1 MFQNNSKGVNKIDN
15 QNLLNI
21 ILTNDEKDFII
32 IPQNIVENS
41 KIDNKCVAAYTF
53 FWFWVGRS
61 KKVMFTIESLV
72 SWCGYIPKSNKG
84 KINEQF
90 GKILSWLEDIGYITY
105 SKIDNSRYPYTTL
118 LTADL
123 HSDWYKSM
131 TDANYFAMVYLDE
144 INKIMNYDCGN
155 KSKTLTNANI
165 LAVFAYLRLRIPIRN
180 ATEGE
185 SEERRIN
192 TPEVFYSYYKDI
204 SEELGISEKTLST
217 ILRILSK
224 ELDLIYIQRI
234 KRKNTKDKDGT
245 TKWITLP
252 TLFCNTYKRLRGKLI
267 YSGSD
272 YYSYEIQNKLNKINF
287 TSIEKVNTKT
297 EDSETD
303 IDTKWLY
310 DI

>member
-1 MFQNNSKGVNKIDN
+1 MEVSDIDN
-15 QNLLNI
+15 QNI
-21 ILTNDEKDFII
+21 IGSLLTNDEKDFII
-32 IPQNIVENS
+32 IPQNIINNS
-41 KIDNKCVAAYTF
+41 KIDNKCIAAYIF
-53 FWFWVGRS
+53 FWIWSGRN
-61 KKVMFTIESLV
+61 KRAMFTIESLV
-72 SWCGYIPKSNKG
+72 SWSGYTPDHKKG
-84 KINEQF
+84 RIDEQF
-90 GKILSWLEDIGYITY
+90 EKTISWLRDIGYITY
-105 SKIDNSRYPYTTL
+105 SDLNNVKQPYTTL

-185 SEERRIN
+185 SEERRTN

-204 SEELGISEKTLST
+204 SEALGISEKTLSV

-224 ELDLIYIQRI
+224 ELDLIYIQPI
-234 KRKNTKDKDGT
+234 KRKSIKDKDGT
-245 TKWITLP
+245 IKWTTLP
-252 TLFCNTYKRLRGKLI
+252 TFFCNTYKRLRGKLI

-272 YYSYEIQNKLNKINF
+272 YYNYEIQNKLKKINF
-287 TSIEKVNTKT
+287 ASIEKVSTKT

-303 IDTKWLY
+303 IDTKWLD

>member
-1 MFQNNSKGVNKIDN
+1 MGTDKNYTS
-15 QNLLNI
+15 
-21 ILTNDEKDFII
+21 LTSDEKEFII
-32 IPQNIVENS
+32 IPASIIKDTNTDS
-41 KIDNKCVAAYTF
+41 KRVAAYTF
-53 FWFWVGRS
+53 FWLRAGRD

-72 SWCGYIPKSNKG
+72 SWCGFIPNHDKG

-90 GKILSWLEDIGYITY
+90 KEVTSWLRDIGYITY
-105 SKIDNSRYPYTTL
+105 PDLNNIKQPYTIL
-118 LTADL
+118 LTANL

-131 TDANYFAMVYLDE
+131 TDAHRFAMVYLDE
-144 INKIMNYDCGN
+144 INKIMNYNCGH

-165 LAVFAYLRLRIPIRN
+165 LSVFAYLRLKIPIRSV
-180 ATEGE
+180 TEGE
-185 SEERRIN
+185 SKERRLDS
-192 TPEVFYSYYKDI
+192 PEVFYSYYKDI

-234 KRKNTKDKDGT
+234 KRKSTKDKDGT

-267 YSGSD
+267 YNGSD
-272 YYSYEIQNKLNKINF
+272 YYNYEIQNTLKKINF
-287 TSIEKVNTKT
+287 ASIKKVNTKT

-303 IDTKWLY
+303 VDIKWL
-310 DI
+310 DNI

>member
-1 MFQNNSKGVNKIDN
+1 MSDINGQNG
-15 QNLLNI
+15 I
-21 ILTNDEKDFII
+21 ISSLKDEEKEFII
-32 IPQNIVENS
+32 IPECIIHNIS
-41 KIDNKCVAAYTF
+41 TDNKCVAAYTF
-53 FWFWVGRS
+53 FWLRAGKD

-72 SWCGYIPKSNKG
+72 SWCGYIPKKNKG
-84 KINEQF
+84 KTNSQF
-90 GKILSWLEDIGYITY
+90 EIIMSGLRDIGYITY
-105 SKIDNSRYPYTTL
+105 PDLNNVKQPYTTL

-165 LAVFAYLRLRIPIRN
+165 LAVFTYLRLRIPIRN
-180 ATEGE
+180 AAEGE
-185 SEERRIN
+185 SKERRTN

-267 YSGSD
+267 YNGSD
-272 YYSYEIQNKLNKINF
+272 YYNYEIQNKLKKINF
-287 TSIEKVNTKT
+287 ASIEKVNTKT

-303 IDTKWLY
+303 IDIKWL
-310 DI
+310 DNI

>member
-1 MFQNNSKGVNKIDN
+1 MNNIAN
-15 QNLLNI
+15 QNSINSSLKNE
-21 ILTNDEKDFII
+21 EKEFII
-32 IPQNIVENS
+32 IPECIINDINTDS
-41 KIDNKCVAAYTF
+41 KRVAAYTF
-53 FWFWVGRS
+53 FWLRAGKDR
-61 KKVMFTIESLV
+61 KVMFTIESLV
-72 SWCGYIPKSNKG
+72 SWCGYVPKTSKG
-84 KINEQF
+84 KTDSQF
-90 GKILSWLEDIGYITY
+90 KVIVSWLRDIGYITY
-105 SKIDNSRYPYTTL
+105 PDLNNVKQPYTTL

-144 INKIMNYDCGN
+144 INKIMNYNCGN

-165 LAVFAYLRLRIPIRN
+165 LAVFTYLRLRIPIRN
-180 ATEGE
+180 AAEGE
-185 SEERRIN
+185 SKERRTN

-234 KRKNTKDKDGT
+234 KRKSTKDKDGT

-272 YYSYEIQNKLNKINF
+272 YYNYEIQNKLEKINF
-287 TSIEKVNTKT
+287 TSIEKENTKI

-303 IDTKWLY
+303 IDTKWLD